1 LKGRWILLA
10 GLAGAA
16 LYFGLFGGD
25 YSFFEVRRLE
35 RERREERAKL
45 DSVRVEVARLRLQ
58 VDSLQSDPLTL
69 ERIARERYGLI
80 RDGERLYRY
89 VQ

>member
-1 LKGRWILLA
+1 MKGRWILLA